1 MKLYRK
7 FLDFSVNALA
17 SFAAVLLVIM
27 VLIVNYHVIM
37 RYFFNNTPAWSEEIS
52 LLLMIWFCFISMM
65 YGVKNKAHIAIE
77 MFTDK
82 LPAKAKFVVDLF
94 DKLVILVFG
103 ALMSWFIIPY
113 VKKLAGN
120 RLPATGLS
128 VVTQYVI
135 VILAGAMIVFVV
147 IEQIITQIRGENKE

>member
-1 MKLYRK
+1 MKIYRK
-7 FLDFSVNALA
+7 ILDWSVNALA

-27 VLIVNYHVIM
+27 VLIVNYHVVM

-77 MFTDK
+77 MFADK
-82 LPAKAKFVVDLF
+82 LPEKARFFVDLF
-94 DKLVILVFG
+94 DKLVILAFG
-103 ALMSWFIIPY
+103 AMMGWFIIPY
-113 VKKLAGN
+113 VRRLAGN

-147 IEQIITQIRGENKE
+147 IEQVITQIRGENKE